1 MKYLA
6 VAFTLAVFSGAANA
20 QNALTL
26 DQAITTAI
34 QNHPL
39 MRAADLD
46 TQAAQAGVDISR
58 ANYFPQLNGDAAR
71 VFADPGT
78 RIAATNGLNDPTILD
93 RGSFG
98 VSLSQLITD
107 FGRTS
112 ALVSASTSEL
122 NEQRANQD
130 LTESFL
136 TLAVTQAFFDVLR
149 AEALVRVAHT
159 TQQARQTLLDRV
171 TGLFDAKL
179 RSNLDLSIARQGLAE
194 ADLLMLRANT
204 KVDDA
209 YAALARALGMG
220 DTSRPMLSEPA
231 DVPPPPTARDALLSV
246 ALDHNPALRALD
258 AGVRAAQ
265 QRADAEERAQYPTI
279 SAMGAAGVTP
289 ERDPTSGLKPHYA
302 AGGVVLDV
310 PLFTGGRLSARE
322 RQASLKAD
330 ALKQRYLDQR
340 NVVTRD
346 VNIAFGEAQTAFRN
360 IDVTEQVRRNAGTTL
375 DLTQNLYEIGKGS
388 IVDLNQAQVAATQAE
403 IAHTDAIFDYRLQRA
418 LLDYLTGVVR
428 GAS

>member
-6 VAFTLAVFSGAANA
+6 AAIAFAAVSGAAQA
-20 QNALTL
+20 QDALTL
-26 DQAITTAI
+26 ENAIATAI

-58 ANYFPQLNGDAAR
+58 ASYFPQLNGDATR
-71 VFADPGT
+71 VFAGPGT
-78 RIAATNGLNDPTILD
+78 RIAATSGLNDPTILD

-107 FGRTS
+107 FGRTD
-112 ALVSASTSEL
+112 ALVSASKSEL
-122 NEQRANQD
+122 SAQRASQD
-130 LTESFL
+130 LTEAVL
-136 TLAVTQAFFDVLR
+136 TLDVTRAFFDVLR
-149 AEALVRVAHT
+149 AEALVRVART
-159 TQQARQTLLDRV
+159 TQQARQTLLDRI
-171 TGLFDAKL
+171 TGLYDAKL

-209 YAALARALGMG
+209 YAALARALG
-220 DTSRPMLSEPA
+220 SNNEARPMLSEPTDA
-231 DVPPPPTARDALLSV
+231 PPPPTAREAMLSL

-258 AGVRAAQ
+258 ADVQAAK
-265 QRADAEERAQYPTI
+265 QRADAEGRAQYPTI
-279 SAMGAAGVTP
+279 SALGAAGVTP
-289 ERDPTSGLKPHYA
+289 ERDPSSGLKPRYA

-330 ALKQRYLDQR
+330 ALGQRYLDQR

-346 VNIAFGEAQTAFRN
+346 VNIAFGETQTAFRN
-360 IDVTEQVRRNAGTTL
+360 IDVTEQVRRNAATTL

-403 IAHTDAIFDYRLQRA
+403 IAHTDAVFDYRIQRT
-418 LLDYLTGVVR
+418 LLDFLTGDKPN
-428 GAS
+428 